1 MSKWKSAPKAGPRI
15 VTVRGQRV
23 ILDAELAEMSG
34 VATKVL
40 NQAVK
45 RNAAR
50 FPEDFAFQLTA
61 GEAETLR
68 SQIVTSKT
76 GEAGD
81 DLKSQFVTSSEVAAV
96 TVNRSQTVTGSQ
108 KHRDPRAFTEHDA
121 LMAANILRSKRAVQ
135 MSVYV
140 VRAFVRQREHLMANA
155 EVLKRMAEIDRTLLE
170 HDQSLQFIW
179 KRLEPLLNPPD
190 PPRPKIGFQP

>member
-1 MSKWKSAPKAGPRI
+1 MRKKTPSQPAEPRI
-15 VTVRGQRV
+15 VTVREQRV
-23 ILDAELAEMSG
+23 ILDADLAEMYG
-34 VATKVL
+34 VEVRVL

-50 FPEDFAFQLTA
+50 FPPDFAFQLTTE
-61 GEAETLR
+61 EAEALR
-68 SQIVTSKT
+68 SQIVTLKT
-76 GEAGD
+76 GEAGND
-81 DLKSQFVTSSEVAAV
+81 AESGANSSQFVILKKG
-96 TVNRSQTVTGSQ
+96 RGR
-108 KHRDPRAFTEHDA
+108 HRKFHPWAFTEHGA

-179 KRLEPLLNPPD
+179 KQLEPLLNPPD
-190 PPRPKIGFQP
+190 PPRPRIGFKP